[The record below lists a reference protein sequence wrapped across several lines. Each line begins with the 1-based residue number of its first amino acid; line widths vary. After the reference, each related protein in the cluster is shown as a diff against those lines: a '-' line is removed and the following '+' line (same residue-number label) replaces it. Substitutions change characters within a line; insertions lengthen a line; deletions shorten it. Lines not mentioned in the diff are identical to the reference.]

1 MKEMKKSQ
9 KEKRII
15 QTLKA
20 EKRVL
25 KPFSK
30 KLKKLL
36 VKKRNPRRSI
46 LFGADLFIEKKD

>member
-1 MKEMKKSQ
+1 MKGKKESQ

-15 QTLKA
+15 QTVKA

-25 KPFSK
+25 KSFSK

-36 VKKRNPRRSI
+36 VKKRNPRRR
-46 LFGADLFIEKKD
+46 K